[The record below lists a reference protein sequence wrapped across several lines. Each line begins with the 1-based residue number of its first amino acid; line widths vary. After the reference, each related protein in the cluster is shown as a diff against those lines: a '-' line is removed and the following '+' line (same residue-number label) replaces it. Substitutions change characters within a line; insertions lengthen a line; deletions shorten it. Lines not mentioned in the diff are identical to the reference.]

1 MRTAPPPDTA
11 ARFGALAAAQGVR
24 AVGPLLTL
32 PLAAHALDHAAFG
45 RLATCLAAAQAV
57 AIALDGGISSTGY
70 ALVRAS
76 ARPSGVVFRHLTT
89 LKLAA
94 AILLGA
100 VVMLVATRIR
110 DADIRLVGATW
121 GYGAALSLNGFWLFN
136 HRRASR
142 LALASEALPVMAL
155 LAGAG
160 AVAAAHAP
168 VWTMLLCGAVGAVVA
183 PLALAVGHGASGSLA
198 DLRAFVRDELRPLSQ
213 LGVGLTRLMIAG
225 YTVALTPV
233 AAWLFGLREVA
244 VYTACDR
251 LASVAG
257 MGGLIAAQALAP
269 AVARDGLGPG
279 VPWWRGAAVAGALVL
294 PAYLVGVFGAAGPAV
309 ALVYG
314 PGYAGLGGG
323 VWPIFLADLLV
334 GLNTVIWSGVLL
346 PLDRRA
352 GFAAITVVGAT
363 ACYAVLLAPLHG
375 GYVQV
380 GCARLAGEAAILI
393 LSIGRLLP
401 LRPRAATARYA

>member
-1 MRTAPPPDTA
+1 M
-11 ARFGALAAAQGVR
+11 
-24 AVGPLLTL
+24 
-32 PLAAHALDHAAFG
+32 
-45 RLATCLAAAQAV
+45 
-57 AIALDGGISSTGY
+57 
-70 ALVRAS
+70 RAS
-76 ARPSGVVFRHLTT
+76 AQPSGAVFRHLTT

-100 VVMLVATRIR
+100 VVMLAATRIR
-110 DADIRLVGATW
+110 GADIRLVGATW
-121 GYGAALSLNGFWLFN
+121 GYGAALSLNGFWLLN

-168 VWTMLLCGAVGAVVA
+168 VWTMLLCGATGAVVA
-183 PLALAVGHGASGSLA
+183 PLALAIGPGASGSLA
-198 DLRAFVRDELRPLSQ
+198 GMRAFVRDELRPLSQ
-213 LGVGLTRLMIAG
+213 LGVGLTRLMIAS

-269 AVARDGLGPG
+269 TVARDGLSPG
-279 VPWWRGAAVAGALVL
+279 VSWWRGAAVVGALVL
-294 PAYLVGVFGAAGPAV
+294 PAYLVGVFGAAAPAV

-314 PGYAGLGGG
+314 PGYAGLSG

-380 GCARLAGEAAILI
+380 GYARLAGEAAILI